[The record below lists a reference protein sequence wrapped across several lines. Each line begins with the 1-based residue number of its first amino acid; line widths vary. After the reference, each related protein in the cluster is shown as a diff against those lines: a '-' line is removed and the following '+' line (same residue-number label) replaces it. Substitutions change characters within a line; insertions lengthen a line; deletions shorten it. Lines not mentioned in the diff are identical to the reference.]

1 MVSGTLSLP
10 CTGCFSPFPHGTCSL
25 SVSHEY
31 LALPDGPG
39 GFTQDFTCP
48 ALLRMPLTVPSLRI
62 PGCHRLR
69 RRFPGA
75 SARNMHRLM
84 SGPTTPQGPEPL
96 RFGLFPSRSPLL
108 GESLLFS
115 FPAGTKMFQFPAF
128 ASVISTYG
136 CQVFNLTGF
145 PIRTSAGQRSFAPHR
160 SFSQLITSFIA
171 CGSLGIRHTPFS
183 SFSYF
188 VDMSHTH
195 IIYKEG
201 DTLSILSVL
210 IPCHKK
216 GRVRFTFAFLFFLY
230 HYVKDRVR
238 HLGRKS
244 GE

>member
-1 MVSGTLSLP
+1 MSR
-10 CTGCFSPFPHGTCSL
+10 
-25 SVSHEY
+25 
-31 LALPDGPG
+31 A
-39 GFTQDFTCP
+39 TQDDTCRRQRSRKGLSP
-48 ALLRMPLTVPSLRI
+48 AAAPLSNGLRSDASLTC
-62 PGCHRLR
+62 G
-69 RRFPGA
+69 
-75 SARNMHRLM
+75 
-84 SGPTTPQGPEPL
+84 GPTTPQGPEPL

-145 PIRTSAGQRSFAPHR
+145 PIRRSAGQRSFAPHR

-210 IPCHKK
+210 IPCHKRA
-216 GRVRFTFAFLFFLY
+216 GYALLSLFLFCITMSKTVSGK
-230 HYVKDRVR
+230 H
-238 HLGRKS
+238 S
-244 GE
+244 GEVEQT

>member
-1 MVSGTLSLP
+1 MSR
-10 CTGCFSPFPHGTCSL
+10 
-25 SVSHEY
+25 
-31 LALPDGPG
+31 A
-39 GFTQDFTCP
+39 TQDDTYRRQRSRKGLSP
-48 ALLRMPLTVPSLRI
+48 AAAPLSNGLRSDAPLTC
-62 PGCHRLR
+62 G
-69 RRFPGA
+69 
-75 SARNMHRLM
+75 
-84 SGPTTPQGPEPL
+84 GPTTPQGPEPL

-145 PIRTSAGQRSFAPHR
+145 PIRRSAGQRSFAPHR

-188 VDMSHTH
+188 VDMSR
-195 IIYKEG
+195 

-216 GRVRFTFAFLFFLY
+216 GRVRFTFAFLVLY

-238 HLGRKS
+238 KKHS
-244 GE
+244 GEVENNGFEPLTPCLQSRCSSQLS

>member
-1 MVSGTLSLP
+1 MSR
-10 CTGCFSPFPHGTCSL
+10 
-25 SVSHEY
+25 
-31 LALPDGPG
+31 A
-39 GFTQDFTCP
+39 TQDDTYRRQRSRKGLSPAAAPLSNGLRSDASLTC
-48 ALLRMPLTVPSLRI
+48 
-62 PGCHRLR
+62 G
-69 RRFPGA
+69 
-75 SARNMHRLM
+75 
-84 SGPTTPQGPEPL
+84 GPTTPQGPEPL

-145 PIRTSAGQRSFAPHR
+145 PIRRSAGQRSFAPHR

-188 VDMSHTH
+188 VDMSRTH

-216 GRVRFTFAFLFFLY
+216 GRVRFTFAFLVLY

-238 HLGRKS
+238 KTFRRSGSGKHS
-244 GE
+244 GEVENNGFEPLTPCLQSRCSSQLS

>member
-1 MVSGTLSLP
+1 MSR
-10 CTGCFSPFPHGTCSL
+10 
-25 SVSHEY
+25 
-31 LALPDGPG
+31 A
-39 GFTQDFTCP
+39 TQDDTYRRQRSRKGLSPAAAPLSNGLRSDASLTC
-48 ALLRMPLTVPSLRI
+48 
-62 PGCHRLR
+62 G
-69 RRFPGA
+69 
-75 SARNMHRLM
+75 
-84 SGPTTPQGPEPL
+84 GPTTPQGPEPL

-145 PIRTSAGQRSFAPHR
+145 PIRRSAGQRSFAPHR

-216 GRVRFTFAFLFFLY
+216 GQGTLYFRFSCFVSLCQRPCPE
-230 HYVKDRVR
+230 KN
-238 HLGRKS
+238 S
-244 GE
+244 GEVESHRFGLWSEGHIPRFRCPKQATIYQDTDRCITRRVNGNRKRR

>member
-1 MVSGTLSLP
+1 MSR
-10 CTGCFSPFPHGTCSL
+10 
-25 SVSHEY
+25 
-31 LALPDGPG
+31 A
-39 GFTQDFTCP
+39 TQDDTYRRQRSRKGLSPAAAPLSNGLRSDASLTC
-48 ALLRMPLTVPSLRI
+48 
-62 PGCHRLR
+62 G
-69 RRFPGA
+69 
-75 SARNMHRLM
+75 
-84 SGPTTPQGPEPL
+84 GPTTPQGPEPL

-145 PIRTSAGQRSFAPHR
+145 PIRRSAGQRSFAPHR

-210 IPCHKK
+210 IPCHKRA
-216 GRVRFTFAFLFFLY
+216 GYALLSLFLFCITMSKTVSGK
-230 HYVKDRVR
+230 H
-238 HLGRKS
+238 S
-244 GE
+244 GEVENNGFEPLTPCLQSRCSSQLS

>member
-1 MVSGTLSLP
+1 MSR
-10 CTGCFSPFPHGTCSL
+10 
-25 SVSHEY
+25 
-31 LALPDGPG
+31 A
-39 GFTQDFTCP
+39 TQDDTCRRQRSRKGLSP
-48 ALLRMPLTVPSLRI
+48 AAAPLSNGLRSDAPLTC
-62 PGCHRLR
+62 G
-69 RRFPGA
+69 
-75 SARNMHRLM
+75 
-84 SGPTTPQGPEPL
+84 GPTTPQGPEPL

-145 PIRTSAGQRSFAPHR
+145 PIRISAGQRSFAPHR

-188 VDMSHTH
+188 VDMSHNH

-216 GRVRFTFAFLFFLY
+216 GQGTLYFRFSCFVSLCQRPCPENIPEKWNPTDSDCGVRAISLDSDALNRQPYIRTQTD
-230 HYVKDRVR
+230 V
-238 HLGRKS
+238 
-244 GE
+244 

>member
-1 MVSGTLSLP
+1 MSR
-10 CTGCFSPFPHGTCSL
+10 
-25 SVSHEY
+25 
-31 LALPDGPG
+31 A
-39 GFTQDFTCP
+39 TQDDTYRRQRSRKGLSP
-48 ALLRMPLTVPSLRI
+48 AAAPLSNGLRSDAPLTC
-62 PGCHRLR
+62 G
-69 RRFPGA
+69 
-75 SARNMHRLM
+75 
-84 SGPTTPQGPEPL
+84 GPTTPQGPEPL

-145 PIRTSAGQRSFAPHR
+145 PIRRSAGQRSFAPHR

-216 GRVRFTFAFLFFLY
+216 GQGTLYFRFSCFVSLCQRPCPENIPEKWNPTDSDCGVRAISLDSDALNRQPYIRTQTD
-230 HYVKDRVR
+230 V
-238 HLGRKS
+238 
-244 GE
+244 

>member
-1 MVSGTLSLP
+1 MSR
-10 CTGCFSPFPHGTCSL
+10 
-25 SVSHEY
+25 
-31 LALPDGPG
+31 A
-39 GFTQDFTCP
+39 TQDDTCRRQRSRKGLSP
-48 ALLRMPLTVPSLRI
+48 AAAPLSNGLRSDAPLTC
-62 PGCHRLR
+62 G
-69 RRFPGA
+69 
-75 SARNMHRLM
+75 
-84 SGPTTPQGPEPL
+84 GPTTPQGPEPL

-145 PIRTSAGQRSFAPHR
+145 PIRRSAGQRSFAPHR

-216 GRVRFTFAFLFFLY
+216 GQGTLYFRFSCFVSLCQRPCPENIPEKWNPTDSDCGVRAISLDSDALNRQPYIRTQTD
-230 HYVKDRVR
+230 V
-238 HLGRKS
+238 
-244 GE
+244 

>member
-1 MVSGTLSLP
+1 MSR
-10 CTGCFSPFPHGTCSL
+10 
-25 SVSHEY
+25 
-31 LALPDGPG
+31 A
-39 GFTQDFTCP
+39 TQDDTYRRQRSRKGLSPAAAPLSNGLRSDASLTC
-48 ALLRMPLTVPSLRI
+48 
-62 PGCHRLR
+62 G
-69 RRFPGA
+69 
-75 SARNMHRLM
+75 
-84 SGPTTPQGPEPL
+84 GPTTPQGPEPL

-145 PIRTSAGQRSFAPHR
+145 PIRRSAGQRSFAPHR

-188 VDMSHTH
+188 VDMSHTN

-210 IPCHKK
+210 IPCHKRA
-216 GRVRFTFAFLFFLY
+216 GYALLSLFLFCITTSKT
-230 HYVKDRVR
+230 V
-238 HLGRKS
+238 S
-244 GE
+244 GKHSVEVENNGFEPLTPCLQSRCSSQLS

>member
-1 MVSGTLSLP
+1 MSR
-10 CTGCFSPFPHGTCSL
+10 
-25 SVSHEY
+25 
-31 LALPDGPG
+31 A
-39 GFTQDFTCP
+39 TQDDTYRRQRSRKGLSP
-48 ALLRMPLTVPSLRI
+48 AAAPLSNGLRSDAPLTC
-62 PGCHRLR
+62 G
-69 RRFPGA
+69 
-75 SARNMHRLM
+75 
-84 SGPTTPQGPEPL
+84 GPTTPQGPEPL

-145 PIRTSAGQRSFAPHR
+145 PIRRSAGQRSFAPHR

-188 VDMSHTH
+188 VDMSHTN

-216 GRVRFTFAFLFFLY
+216 GQGTLYFRFSCFVSLCQRPCPENIPEKWNPTDSDCGVRAISLDSDALNRQPYIRTQTD
-230 HYVKDRVR
+230 V
-238 HLGRKS
+238 
-244 GE
+244 